1 MPRCAANSSWLIF
14 GAKCAR
20 KNAAA
25 SADAPLNFSPEAIP
39 ARSTILAK
47 PAGVKGVAM
56 LAGEDHRTGLLGPQC
71 IQSPQV
77 SLLRGL

>member
-1 MPRCAANSSWLIF
+1 MRSQFELVDLRGKCAAQECRSWC
-14 GAKCAR
+14 GCT
-20 KNAAA
+20 
-25 SADAPLNFSPEAIP
+25 LNFSPEAIP

-47 PAGVKGVAM
+47 PAGVKGVAV